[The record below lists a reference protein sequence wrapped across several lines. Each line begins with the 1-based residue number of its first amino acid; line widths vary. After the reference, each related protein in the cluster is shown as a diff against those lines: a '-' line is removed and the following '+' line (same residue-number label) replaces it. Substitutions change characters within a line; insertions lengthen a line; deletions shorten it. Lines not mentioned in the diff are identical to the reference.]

1 VNCCTRGDLF
11 GVIHERSGTPG
22 LQILPVG
29 RWGAD
34 QTDAKPGPVV
44 SGDDP
49 GPACLHLTPGRR
61 HTGRNH
67 WRTRWGTV
75 RSVLVTTRGPPPSH
89 GRVRPAQWDNEDVR
103 RQPRLRPSSG
113 PNPRAGSVR
122 PATPIDLPPDLAQFG
137 LTPRIR
143 NVSKFQEANR
153 ISGRN
158 GLIDFAWRRCRNIPI
173 VLIWGCFG
181 ALPFGSLSRFAT
193 WVPLRTL
200 ASSAT

>member
-1 VNCCTRGDLF
+1 MNCCTCSDLF
-11 GVIHERSGTPG
+11 GVIRELWGTPE

-61 HTGRNH
+61 PSDRNH

-75 RSVLVTTRGPPPSH
+75 RSVLVTIGGPPPSH

-103 RQPRLRPSSG
+103 RHPRLRPSPV
-113 PNPRAGSVR
+113 PNRRAR
-122 PATPIDLPPDLAQFG
+122 PVLPAEPIDLSPDLAQFG
-137 LTPRIR
+137 LTRQGGLVPTPARPLSPRPTSVRYFSRTIQPQVDLGAADR
-143 NVSKFQEANR
+143 APRSRACIIQDPPRGTRGV
-153 ISGRN
+153 
-158 GLIDFAWRRCRNIPI
+158 RR
-173 VLIWGCFG
+173 
-181 ALPFGSLSRFAT
+181 SL
-193 WVPLRTL
+193 
-200 ASSAT
+200 